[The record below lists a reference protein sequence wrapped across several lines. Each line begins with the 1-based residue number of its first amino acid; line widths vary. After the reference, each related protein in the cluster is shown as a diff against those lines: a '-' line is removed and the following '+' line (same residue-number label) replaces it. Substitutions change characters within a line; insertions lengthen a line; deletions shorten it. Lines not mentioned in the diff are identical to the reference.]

1 MSNAQNIMTTGAAA
15 LLIAAGIASADPIV
29 QQLGGGWQVTIFDP
43 ANVSIEVNN
52 PNTILQDGRLIITK
66 RATVSTLT
74 DEGVPTPIVLVFQQI
89 ADDAG
94 TIPRIAITEEV
105 ISNQTGQLWTAYRQV
120 LAQSGNVTFNQAL
133 SAGFSINPYVFEN
146 YNIFAD
152 SVIYSGGPGVPSGGV
167 FNPGNVSGELVIDAN
182 LAAVAGPITFAL
194 KEIPIPTPGAAGVLM
209 LSGIAALRRR
219 R

>member
-1 MSNAQNIMTTGAAA
+1 MSNIKYIMATGATA
-15 LLIAAGIASADPIV
+15 LLAVAGLASADPIT

-52 PNTILQDGRLIITK
+52 PNTIFQDGRLIITK

-74 DEGVPTPIVLVFQQI
+74 DEGVPTPIVLVFQQVSE
-89 ADDAG
+89 DAL

-120 LAQSGNVTFNQAL
+120 LAQSGNVTFNAAL
-133 SAGFSINPYVFEN
+133 SAGFSINPFVFES
-146 YNIFAD
+146 YNVFAD

-167 FNPGNVSGELVIDAN
+167 FNPGNANGELVIDAALGN
-182 LAAVAGPITFAL
+182 VTQPITFAL
-194 KEIPIPTPGAAGVLM
+194 KEIPIPTPGAAALLTVA
-209 LSGIAALRRR
+209 GIAAFRRR